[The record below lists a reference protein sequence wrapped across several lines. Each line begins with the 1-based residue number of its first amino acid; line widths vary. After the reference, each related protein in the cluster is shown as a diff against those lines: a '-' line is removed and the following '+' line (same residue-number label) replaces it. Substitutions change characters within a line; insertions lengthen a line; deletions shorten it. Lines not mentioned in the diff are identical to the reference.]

1 MSVVARMA
9 PLRARPFRLLWLGR
23 TTSELGSG
31 LVPIAFTF
39 AVLDLTG
46 SASALGLVLAVGFGS
61 RIALLLLGGI
71 VADRL
76 PRKQVMI
83 GADGLR
89 ACTQAAVATLFLLGD
104 AQLWELLMLF
114 TLYGA
119 GDAFFAPASTAI
131 VPSTVAHRDLQA
143 ANALLSASR
152 SVASVLGPALG
163 GVLVATAPI
172 GAVFAIDAASFL
184 ASTAMLLALR
194 LGPEPLAAGSR
205 GLLADLGSGWHELR
219 SRTWLWSSIVFFGLS
234 NLAIAPFYVL
244 GPLVAR
250 DALGGATAWGL
261 IMACTGAGSLAG
273 DAVALA
279 VRPRRALRCGFLVLS
294 TWALAPALVA
304 GQLPVPAICV
314 FAAIGFGAMS
324 FSNTMWLTTIHEQ
337 VPRQHLSR
345 VSSYDWLGSRLLQP
359 VAYALAGPAGALFGA
374 ATIMLGGAAI
384 HALASV
390 TVALIPSVRN
400 VGMARANR
408 R

>member
-1 MSVVARMA
+1 M
-9 PLRARPFRLLWLGR
+9 
-23 TTSELGSG
+23 
-31 LVPIAFTF
+31 PIAFSF

-61 RIALLLLGGI
+61 RIALMLVGGL

-76 PRKQVMI
+76 PRKRVMI
-83 GADGLR
+83 GADAAR
-89 ACTQAAVATLFLLGD
+89 ACTQAAVATVFLLGE
-104 AQLWELLMLF
+104 AKLWELLVLF
-114 TLYGA
+114 MLYGA
-119 GDAFFAPASTAI
+119 ADAFFSPASTGI
-131 VPSTVAHRDLQA
+131 VVSTVGPGELQS
-143 ANALLSASR
+143 ANALLSVSQ
-152 SVASVLGPALG
+152 SVATIIGPALG
-163 GVLVATAPI
+163 GLLVATAPI
-172 GAVFAIDAASFL
+172 GAVFAIDAGSFL
-184 ASTAMLLALR
+184 ASGAALVALR
-194 LGPEPLAAGSR
+194 LGPEPSVAGSR

-219 SRTWLWSSIVFFGLS
+219 CRTWLWSSIVFFGLS
-234 NLAIAPFYVL
+234 NLALAPFYVL

-261 IMACTGAGSLAG
+261 IMACTGAGSLVG

-279 VRPRRALRCGFLVLS
+279 ARPRRALMSGFLALS
-294 TWALAPALVA
+294 TCALAPALIA
-304 GQLPVPAICV
+304 GHLPVPAICV

-359 VAYALAGPAGALFGA
+359 VGYALAGPAGALFGA
-374 ATIMLGGAAI
+374 ATIMIGGAAL

-400 VGMARANR
+400 VGIPQANR